1 MKIKTKVMRGSVIV
15 QSHIQTLRDVLIF
28 SKYETSQI
36 EFDLMKYDFRIVK
49 KNPDFIL
56 CYGGDGTILL
66 CERKF
71 PQIPK
76 LIIKKSV
83 KCRKCDYAPNQID
96 EVLSKIREREYKIQT
111 EIKLETEI
119 DDNKIVGLNEIQI
132 RAKLPIYALRFST
145 SIDGETFENLIGDGL
160 IVATPFGS
168 TGYYKST
175 GGDQFL
181 KGIGVSFNNLHNRR
195 IKSMVVSENS
205 IIKTEIDRGPAL
217 VISDNYEQFFELKDN
232 ETSIIKKSDNL
243 AKFIYIP

>member
-1 MKIKTKVMRGSVIV
+1 L
-15 QSHIQTLRDVLIF
+15 QSHTLTLRDVLVF

-36 EFDLMKYDFRIVK
+36 ENALQKYDFHIVK

-56 CYGGDGTILL
+56 CFGGDGTILL

-71 PQIPK
+71 PQVPK

-83 KCRKCDYAPNQID
+83 ICRKCDYFPHQID
-96 EVLSKIREREYKIQT
+96 EVLSKIKEGEFKIQT

-119 DDNKIVGLNEIQI
+119 DNKKLVGLNEIQI

-145 SIDGETFENLIGDGL
+145 SINGETFENLIGDGL

-175 GGDQFL
+175 GGERFL
-181 KGIGVSFNNLHNRR
+181 KGIGVSFNNLHNRS
-195 IKSMVVSENS
+195 IKSIMVSENS
-205 IIKTEIDRGPAL
+205 IIKTEIDRGPAW
-217 VISDNYEQFFELKDN
+217 VITDNYEQFFELKDN
-232 ETSIIKKSDNL
+232 EISTIIKSDNF
-243 AKFIYIP
+243 AKFIYIPKIS

>member
-1 MKIKTKVMRGSVIV
+1 MRGSEIV
-15 QSHIQTLRDVLIF
+15 QSHTQTLRNVLLF

-36 EFDLMKYDFRIVK
+36 ENALLKYDFQIVK

-56 CYGGDGTILL
+56 CFGGDGTILL

-83 KCRKCDYAPNQID
+83 ICRKYDYAPNQID
-96 EVLSKIREREYKIQT
+96 EVLSKIKKGEYKIQP

-119 DDNKIVGLNEIQI
+119 NDNTIVGLNEIQI

-145 SIDGETFENLIGDGL
+145 SINGETFENLIGDGL

-181 KGIGVSFNNLHNRR
+181 KGIGVSFNNLHNRK
-195 IKSMVVSENS
+195 IKSIIVSENA
-205 IIKTEIDRGPAL
+205 IVKTEINRGPAW
-217 VISDNYEQFFELKDN
+217 VITDNNEQFFELKEN
-232 ETSIIKKSDNL
+232 EMSTIKKSDNL
-243 AKFIYIP
+243 AKFIYIPKIS